1 MTFNGWLQI
10 IVFALVIL
18 ALTRPVGAYM
28 FRVFEG
34 APADAANA
42 RARRARAAAAVRVA
56 QPEGADLG
64 PVRGLDAGVHG
75 DGARRHLPDP
85 ARAGLAAGQPAA
97 PRRACGAPLAFNTA
111 ASFTTNTN
119 WQSYVPE
126 TTMSYFTQMAGL
138 AWHNFTSAAV
148 GIGVALVVARGLT
161 RQPGLDG
168 AKGVGNFYVDL
179 IRATGLRA
187 AADRASSS
195 RSFWC
200 RRA

>member
-10 IVFALVIL
+10 VIFFVIILVI
-18 ALTRPVGAYM
+18 AKPAGAYM

-34 APADAANA
+34 DNRPLPRTLGRVE
-42 RARRARAAAAVRVA
+42 RALLRLCGLKD
-56 QPEGADLG
+56 PEEQTWLQYAIAML
-64 PVRGLDAGVHG
+64 VFSVMGLIVTYAIMRLQGSLPFNPQ
-75 DGARRHLPDP
+75 HLDNVP
-85 ARAGLAAGQPAA
+85 G
-97 PRRACGAPLAFNTA
+97 PLAFNTS

-161 RQPGLDG
+161 RQPGPEG

-179 IRATGLRA
+179 IRGIVYVLLPVCIIAGMTASLA
-187 AADRASSS
+187 A
-195 RSFWC
+195 
-200 RRA
+200 